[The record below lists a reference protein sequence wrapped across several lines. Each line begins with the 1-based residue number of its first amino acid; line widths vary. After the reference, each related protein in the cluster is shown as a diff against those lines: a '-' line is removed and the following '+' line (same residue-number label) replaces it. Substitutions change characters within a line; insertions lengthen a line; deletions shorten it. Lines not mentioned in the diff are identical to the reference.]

1 MVEALKIEDLNVGTG
16 AEAQAGK
23 QVTVHYTGW
32 LAEGG
37 KKFDSSHDRGKPF
50 SFLLGGGDVIKGWDQ
65 GVVGMKAGGRRRLT
79 IPHHLA
85 YGRRG
90 YADLIPP
97 RAALIFEVELLA
109 VR

>member
-37 KKFDSSHDRGKPF
+37 KKFDSSHDRNKPF

-65 GVVGMKAGGRRRLT
+65 GVVGMKVGGRRRLT